1 MALGGGTWQ
10 FQNKI
15 LPGTYINFVSKYRAE
30 AAIADRGYA
39 NMALELDWGPEDKVF
54 AVTAED
60 FQDNSMALFGYDYAA
75 DELKPLRDLFTHAK
89 MVYFYRLA
97 NSPVKAANTMAT
109 AKYPGIRGND
119 ITTEVVADVDDT
131 DKFDVN
137 TYIKVD
143 GVTTVVDKQK
153 LLTKWSEVE
162 DNDYVVWK
170 TKTDTALTATAGAP
184 LTGGSNGDVVTSKQY
199 QDYLDAISPYYFNVI
214 GYPGTDTTI
223 RQLFV
228 NFTQR
233 MRDET
238 GSKFQCVV
246 YGLEGADHEG
256 IISISNKVTDSGA
269 SPASLV
275 YWLTGAEA
283 SCAINASLT
292 NSNYDGEYTVDTKYS
307 QLDLQRAIQ
316 TGRFIFHNVQ
326 ETLSG
331 ELVGTVKVLT
341 DINTFTSF
349 TKRKNSD
356 FSHNQVIRV
365 LDQLAID
372 TANLFNKTY
381 LGKEQNDDEGRKALW
396 ADMVYLRKEYQR
408 VRAIQNYKAEDT
420 EIPTQGT
427 EKTAVLC
434 NEEVQ
439 PTCCMEK
446 LYLTTI
452 VA

>member
-39 NMALELDWGPEDKVF
+39 TMAMEMDWGPENTVF
-54 AVTAED
+54 AVTNED
-60 FQDNSMALFGYDYAA
+60 FQNDSMKLFGYDYAS
-75 DELKPLRDLFTHAK
+75 DKLKPLRDLFEHARL
-89 MVYFYRLA
+89 VYFYRLSNNA
-97 NSPVKAANTMAT
+97 VKASNTMGT
-109 AKYPGIRGND
+109 AKYPGVRGND
-119 ITTEVVADVDDT
+119 ITTEVVANVDDET
-131 DKFDVN
+131 KFDVN
-137 TYIKVD
+137 TYITVD

-153 LLTKWSEVE
+153 LLSKWNEVE
-162 DNDYVVWK
+162 DNDYVAWA
-170 TKTDTALTATAGAP
+170 THDDTALKAAAGVP
-184 LTGGSNGDVVTSKQY
+184 MTGGSNGSEITSMQY
-199 QDYLDAISPYYFNVI
+199 QNYLDVLSPYYFNTI
-214 GYPGTDTTI
+214 GYAGTDNVI
-223 RQLFV
+223 RNLFI
-228 NFTQR
+228 NFTKR

-246 YGLEGADHEG
+246 YDAEQADHEG
-256 IISISNKVTDSGA
+256 IISIANKVMDKGE

-275 YWLTGAEA
+275 WWVVGAEA

-292 NSNYDGEYTVDTKYS
+292 NANYDGEYTVDTKYS

-331 ELVGTVKVLT
+331 ELVGATKVLT

-349 TKRKNSD
+349 TKSKNSD

-365 LDQLAID
+365 LDQLAVD

-396 ADMVYLRKEYQR
+396 GDMVYLRKEYQR

-434 NEEVQ
+434 SEEIQ

-446 LYLTTI
+446 LYINTI

>member
-30 AAIADRGYA
+30 ASIADRGYA
-39 NMALELDWGPEDKVF
+39 TMALEMDWGPDGEIF
-54 AVTAED
+54 PVTAEE
-60 FQDNSMALFGYDYAA
+60 FQTSTMKIFGYDYASPK
-75 DELKPLRDLFTHAK
+75 LKGLRDLFKHAK
-89 MVYFYRLA
+89 LVYFYRLA

-109 AKYPGIRGND
+109 AKYAGIRGND

-131 DKFDVN
+131 AKFDVN
-137 TYIKVD
+137 TYVKVD
-143 GVTTVVDKQK
+143 GVQTIVDRQK
-153 LLTKWSEVE
+153 LVSTWNEVE
-162 DNDYVVWK
+162 DNDYVTWK
-170 TKTDTALTATAGAP
+170 TKDSTALKAAAGTP
-184 LTGGSNGDVVTSKQY
+184 LTGGSNGEAVTSMQY
-199 QDYLDAISPYYFNVI
+199 QNYLDAISPYYFNTL
-214 GYPGTDTTI
+214 GYPGSDTTI
-223 RQLFV
+223 RDLMIQ
-228 NFTQR
+228 FTKR

-238 GSKFQCVV
+238 GAKFQTVV
-246 YGLEGADHEG
+246 YGAEGVDYEG
-256 IISISNKVTDSGA
+256 VISISNKVTDSGE

-275 YWLTGAEA
+275 YWVTGAEA
-283 SCAINASLT
+283 SCEINTSLT
-292 NSNYDGEYTVDTKYS
+292 NSTYDGEYTVDTKYS

-316 TGRFIFHNVQ
+316 TGRLIFHNVQ

-331 ELVGTVKVLT
+331 QLVGSVKLLT

-356 FSHNQVIRV
+356 FSHNQVMRV

-372 TANLFNKTY
+372 LANLFNKTY

-396 ADMVYLRKEYQR
+396 GDAVYLHKEYQR
-408 VRAIQNYKAEDT
+408 VRAIQNFDDKDI

-427 EKTAVLC
+427 EKTAVLY
-434 NEEVQ
+434 NETVQ

-446 LYLTTI
+446 LYAAI
-452 VA
+452 VVA